1 MSDVF
6 EEYKTFPTF
15 KQAQE
20 YIEALDKIDIKY
32 KLENVT
38 PLFDPSF
45 AGNTN
50 NEAVILMI
58 KKNDFWKA
66 DKAFEVE
73 HLIDI
78 ASIDKSYYLFTF
90 SDTELMD
97 VIVKKDEW
105 NNFDYILAQKL
116 LKERGKEI
124 SSEMLDTLRRQRQQ
138 EMSRHLPFPKTW
150 VIAGYIFALLG
161 GLVSIFIGLQI
172 LWDTKKLP
180 DGTTMNSY
188 DSQAR
193 FHGQMI
199 FTIGLI
205 VLIITIM
212 LNSIE
217 EYYNI
222 FNR

>member
-1 MSDVF
+1 MSDF
-6 EEYKTFPTF
+6 FQEYKTFPTF

-20 YIEALDKIDIKY
+20 YIEVLDNLGIKY

-38 PLFDPSF
+38 PVFDPSF

-50 NEAVILMI
+50 NEVVLLML
-58 KKNDFWKA
+58 KKNDFLKA

-90 SDTELMD
+90 SDSELMD

-124 SSEMLDTLRRQRQQ
+124 SIELLDTLRSQRQK
-138 EMSRHLPFPKTW
+138 EMSRHLPFPKTL
-150 VIAGYIFALLG
+150 VIAGYVFAFLG
-161 GLVSIFIGLQI
+161 GLISIFIALQI
-172 LWDTKKLP
+172 LWDKKKLP
-180 DGTTMNSY
+180 DGSTMNSY
-188 DSQAR
+188 DSNTI
-193 FHGQMI
+193 FHGRLI
-199 FTIGLI
+199 FLIGLI
-205 VLIITIM
+205 VLIITIIS
-212 LNSIE
+212 NSFE
-217 EYYNI
+217 E
-222 FNR
+222 FNNVFRR